1 MTGEAANVAMMMQ
14 GTTGGEQEEEAKDS
28 QMTEMAATS
37 DSQLDSQSTNQPE
50 YQTTLFQGSFS
61 PTQQ

>member
-14 GTTGGEQEEEAKDS
+14 GTTGGEQEEAKDS

-37 DSQLDSQSTNQPE
+37 DSQLDS
-50 YQTTLFQGSFS
+50 
-61 PTQQ
+61 

>member
-37 DSQLDSQSTNQPE
+37 DSQLDSQSTN
-50 YQTTLFQGSFS
+50 
-61 PTQQ
+61 